1 MKERVDLSGVSETM
15 LVPLYSRALEN
26 NRENPAFYDKT
37 AIEIINNLDYDFAE
51 RFKESKNKMNFWGCA
66 ARTIILDDE
75 VSKYIKNNPECSVIN
90 LACGLDD
97 RFSRVDNG
105 KIKWYNID
113 FENVISL
120 RNKLIDNHDRVL
132 NISSSALDFNWIDK
146 IENKDNVLIIAE
158 GFLMYLSEEEVKKLF
173 FKISESFGKV
183 ELLIELMTPW
193 MVKNQKNHDT
203 VRQTG
208 AVFKW
213 GIKESRD
220 FEDLCPMFK
229 MTGDYNLTNVMKRYS
244 PIFITLI
251 SPFLKSRNNRI
262 GKFKKIN

>member
-132 NISSSALDFNWIDK
+132 NI
-146 IENKDNVLIIAE
+146 
-158 GFLMYLSEEEVKKLF
+158 
-173 FKISESFGKV
+173 
-183 ELLIELMTPW
+183 
-193 MVKNQKNHDT
+193 
-203 VRQTG
+203 
-208 AVFKW
+208 
-213 GIKESRD
+213 
-220 FEDLCPMFK
+220 
-229 MTGDYNLTNVMKRYS
+229 
-244 PIFITLI
+244 
-251 SPFLKSRNNRI
+251 
-262 GKFKKIN
+262 